1 MAEKL
6 NKSGKPGW
14 LVWTGLSLLVL
25 FLGLAP
31 VLILFTY
38 TRGDSFWNRWSGQIL
53 RGEQPA
59 PVADPPPE
67 TQEGTYLVQ
76 YLYRYCDHGFIFTP
90 EEIPPELV
98 APPENL
104 VEICLVLLN
113 SKHDL
118 TDLAGSITVPG
129 GWHLLDLGSELEPR
143 ILLSYVEDLCPE
155 CRERYYLGLFDERIA
170 VYEGVPPRGKLLEV
184 TDLIAKDTDWEAL
197 TRGVPFKTEDE
208 KRLLLESYTS

>member
-6 NKSGKPGW
+6 NKSGKSGW

-38 TRGDSFWNRWSGQIL
+38 TRGDSFWNRWAGQIF

-59 PVADPPPE
+59 PAADPLPE
-67 TQEGTYLVQ
+67 TQEVAYLVQ
-76 YLYRYCDHGFIFTP
+76 YLYRYCDHGFIFSP
-90 EEIPPELV
+90 KEIPPELA
-98 APPENL
+98 APPEDL
-104 VEICLVLLN
+104 VEICLALLH
-113 SKHDL
+113 SRYSL
-118 TDLAGSITVPG
+118 ADLAGSITVPE
-129 GWHLLDLGSELEPR
+129 GWRLLDLSPELEPR

-155 CRERYYLGLFDERIA
+155 CRGKYYLGLFDERIA
-170 VYEGVPPRGKLLEV
+170 VYEGAPPRGKLLEV
-184 TDLIAKDTDWEAL
+184 TGLTAKDTDREAL
-197 TRGVPFKTEDE
+197 IRGVPFKTEEE